1 VKIYRYP
8 EPTRPPVDDRLQRV
22 EPQPEEEEALTGLV
36 QGKDASDLEEM
47 YARSLSKDERVLSFR
62 FREVYGAPTRS
73 QSGAIELDFYVVTG
87 PAWPVQIDAEFT
99 HKDADTRAHDALQD
113 QLLDEILLPE
123 GARPVQRVRL
133 TGRETQE
140 EIDTIEERMF

>member
-1 VKIYRYP
+1 
-8 EPTRPPVDDRLQRV
+8 
-22 EPQPEEEEALTGLV
+22 
-36 QGKDASDLEEM
+36 M